1 MTDEAEFDE
10 FVLARS
16 QALIRSAYLLVQDAG
31 LAEDL
36 VQTALTKAW
45 FVWRRI
51 EDPEAYV
58 RRIMAT
64 TATSWWRRRW
74 IRETPA
80 EQPIVHAESSDPR
93 LEGVAEG
100 QDVWNALGRLPRRQ
114 RAVVVLRFVEDRTE
128 VETAHM
134 LGCSVGTVKS
144 QSSKALAK
152 LRLDS
157 SLAAGA
163 DERNLS

>member
-1 MTDEAEFDE
+1 MPATVDTSGRGRGRMTDEAEFDE

-74 IRETPA
+74 TRETPA
-80 EQPIVHAESSDPR
+80 EQPIAHAEEFDPR
-93 LEGVAEG
+93 LEGMA
-100 QDVWNALGRLPRRQ
+100 
-114 RAVVVLRFVEDRTE
+114 
-128 VETAHM
+128 
-134 LGCSVGTVKS
+134 
-144 QSSKALAK
+144 
-152 LRLDS
+152 
-157 SLAAGA
+157 
-163 DERNLS
+163 